1 MITDFAYWVDVD
13 IAHFQ
18 KLKKKKRQ
26 EKERKSLGTSL
37 ETLEYFFYKYY
48 ATVK

>member
-1 MITDFAYWVDVD
+1 MLILLA
-13 IAHFQ
+13 
-18 KLKKKKRQ
+18 LKNTKKKRK
-26 EKERKSLGTSL
+26 EKEKKSWGTSL